1 MPRPRSVRIS
11 ACSSARSRP
20 PMAVPSIN
28 LAGKTHRARL
38 ANHHDF
44 DLTGVLQ
51 LALDPAGGF
60 IRQLARP
67 AAVDPGRGHHPP
79 DPPPR
84 PNGIHLLP
92 PRGLARPP
100 SGQIEN
106 GRAHVLTPV

>member
-51 LALDPAGGF
+51 LALDPAGDL
-60 IRQLARP
+60 IRQLAGL
-67 AAVDPGRGHHPP
+67 AVVDRGRGHHHA
-79 DPPPR
+79 D
-84 PNGIHLLP
+84 LP
-92 PRGLARPP
+92 TGL
-100 SGQIEN
+100 N
-106 GRAHVLTPV
+106 GRSEEHTSELQSRG